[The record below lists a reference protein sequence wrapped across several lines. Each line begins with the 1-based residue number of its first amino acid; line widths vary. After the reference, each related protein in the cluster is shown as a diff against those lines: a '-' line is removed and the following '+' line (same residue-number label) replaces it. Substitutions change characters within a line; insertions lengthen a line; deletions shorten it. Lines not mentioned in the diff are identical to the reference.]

1 MKLIPTTLSQPIAMY
16 LEQHLRPD
24 HYRRLLQQVRRVA
37 QPARLGT
44 LRRTTPLSANWGA
57 DRGSP
62 IDRYYIEQ
70 FLAEHRRDI
79 CGQVLEVKDS
89 RYTDAYGNHVTRRE
103 VLDIDPA
110 NRRATIIADLSA
122 ADAVS
127 DNCFD
132 CFVLTQT
139 LQFIYDY
146 RAAVAHAQRMLRPG
160 GVLLATVP
168 SISRVDRRLDADY
181 WRFTAAACT
190 ALFGELFGPEN
201 VQVRSYGN
209 ILAAIAFLAG
219 MAHQELSAAEL
230 SAHDQHFP
238 VIVAIRAVKCR

>member
-1 MKLIPTTLSQPIAMY
+1 MKLIPTTLSQPVAMY
-16 LEQHLRPD
+16 LEQHLPPD
-24 HYRRLLQQVRRVA
+24 RYRRLLQQIRRVV

-44 LRRTTPLSANWGA
+44 LRRTTPLSASWGA

-70 FLAEHRRDI
+70 FLAEHRGDI
-79 CGQVLEVKDS
+79 CGHVLELRDS
-89 RYTDAYGNHVTRRE
+89 RYTDAYGSNVIHHE

-122 ADAVS
+122 ADAIS
-127 DNCFD
+127 DNRFD
-132 CFVLTQT
+132 CFLLTQT
-139 LQFIYDY
+139 LHFIYDY
-146 RAAVAHAQRMLRPG
+146 RAAVAHAQRILRPG

-181 WRFTAAACT
+181 WRFTVAACT
-190 ALFGELFGPEN
+190 VLFGELFSPEN

-209 ILAAIAFLAG
+209 VLAAIAFLAG

-238 VIVAIRAVKCR
+238 VIIAIRAVKCR

>member
-1 MKLIPTTLSQPIAMY
+1 MKLIPATLSAAVAMY
-16 LEQHLRPD
+16 LEQRLRPD
-24 HYRRLLQQVRRVA
+24 RYRGLLQQARRVA

-44 LRRTTPLSANWGA
+44 LRRTTPLSASWGA

-70 FLAEHRRDI
+70 FVAEHRRDI
-79 CGQVLEVKDS
+79 RGHVLEVRDS
-89 RYTDAYGNHVTRRE
+89 RYTDAYGGNVTRRE
-103 VLDIDPA
+103 VVDIDPT
-110 NRRATIIADLSA
+110 NRRATIIANLSA
-122 ADAVS
+122 ADAIS
-127 DNCFD
+127 DNRFD

-146 RAAVAHAQRMLRPG
+146 RAAVAHAQRMLRPS

-168 SISRVDRRLDADY
+168 SISRVDRRLAADY
-181 WRFTAAACT
+181 WRFTGAACT
-190 ALFGELFGPEN
+190 ALFGELFGADN

-209 ILAAIAFLAG
+209 VLAAIAFLAG

-230 SAHDQHFP
+230 TAHDEHFP
-238 VIVAIRAVKCR
+238 VIIAIRAVKCR